1 MHIQVRE
8 LLAKAAYNGVTR
20 SAIARRAKLAP
31 TTFTNWKTRNPRIDT
46 LDKAKKALDELI
58 ALKGLTDEKVEG

>member
-8 LLAKAAYNGVTR
+8 LLAKAAYNGIT
-20 SAIARRAKLAP
+20 RRAIVAKANLAP